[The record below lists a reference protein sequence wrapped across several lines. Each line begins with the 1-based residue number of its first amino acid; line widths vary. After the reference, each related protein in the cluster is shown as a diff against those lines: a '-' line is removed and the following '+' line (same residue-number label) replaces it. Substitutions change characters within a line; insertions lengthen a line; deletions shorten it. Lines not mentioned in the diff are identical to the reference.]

1 MSFSSNLKNEL
12 CRVRL
17 DGADSKNALL
27 AGIVFA
33 IGKTDASGRLS
44 IASES
49 SDAIKLVL
57 KLVKNE
63 YAEEIRFRGDENS
76 PFSGK
81 KIYEIRFMPN
91 PKFRREVEFEREDF
105 KFQSSIGFFL
115 RGVFLGVGSITDPG
129 RAYHLELALKEEA
142 KADWISSMLQNNY
155 GLKAGVVM
163 RKNSFICY
171 LKEAENISD
180 FLAAIGS
187 VGTLLEFENTRAY
200 KQIVNKI
207 NRVINCDTANIN
219 KVTDAATVQLEA
231 IQILKEAE
239 ALKKLGEKYVEI
251 AELRLENPELS
262 LTDLGGLADPPI
274 TKSGANHRMK
284 KILSEAMRIKKSMR
298 GEHF

>member
-12 CRVRL
+12 CRARL

-33 IGKTDASGRLS
+33 IGKMDASGHLG

-49 SDAIKLVL
+49 SDAIKLVM

-63 YAEEIRFRGDENS
+63 YAQEIQFNGDESS
-76 PFSGK
+76 PFSRK
-81 KIYEIRFMPN
+81 KIYEIRFIPN
-91 PKFRREVEFEREDF
+91 QRFRQEVEFERLDF

-115 RGVFLGVGSITDPG
+115 RGVFLGVGSITDPS
-129 RAYHLELALKEEA
+129 RAYHLELVFKEEA
-142 KADWISSMLQNNY
+142 KADWISSILQNMY
-155 GLKAGVVM
+155 GLKAGVVV
-163 RKNSFICY
+163 RKNSYVSY

-180 FLAAIGS
+180 FLTIIGS

-219 KVTDAATVQLEA
+219 KVTDAATIQVEA
-231 IQILKEAE
+231 IHILQNAE

-262 LTDLGGLADPPI
+262 LTDLGQLADPPI

-284 KILSEAMRIKKSMR
+284 KILSEAMKIKKSM
-298 GEHF
+298 GGNF